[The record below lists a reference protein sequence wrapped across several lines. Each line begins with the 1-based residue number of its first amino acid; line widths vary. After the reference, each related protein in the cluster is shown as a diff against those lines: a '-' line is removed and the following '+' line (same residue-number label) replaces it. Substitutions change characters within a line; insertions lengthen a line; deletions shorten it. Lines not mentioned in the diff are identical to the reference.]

1 MAGMTQ
7 SSTQQGR
14 AVVAIAVVVC
24 LLAAYGLYLAPASNS
39 VGDIYR
45 SVSPENAPFA
55 AGTSGQLSNQ
65 LQTAAGQQLGI
76 GLRNGAN
83 LRIDELSQA
92 ALHSD
97 EVVSLSHGR
106 LYWDAG
112 VAASGRQM
120 TVTTEQGQ
128 LRARDAQLEVTLTG
142 ASLQVRLRSG
152 TAVFESS
159 IDADTTALLP
169 GTTLLHDGEAFQL
182 VDSAGDAASW
192 AWTQGLAPTP
202 EPSDVNAL
210 EYLEWAAHET
220 GRQLHFANGA
230 SAQVARN
237 TALDSAMDMTTP
249 ELSLKWMR
257 ANSEFGSKVHYS
269 DSAITVR

>member
-1 MAGMTQ
+1 MTGMTQ

-14 AVVAIAVVVC
+14 TVVAIAVVVC

-45 SVSPENAPFA
+45 SVSPANAPFS
-55 AGTSGQLSNQ
+55 AGKSGQLTNQ

-76 GLRNGAN
+76 RLRNGAN

-97 EVVSLSHGR
+97 EVVSIRQGR

-120 TVTTEQGQ
+120 TVTTEHGQ
-128 LRARDAQLEVTLTG
+128 LRAQDAQLEVTVMG

-159 IDADTTALLP
+159 VDAVENPLRP
-169 GTTLLHDGEAFQL
+169 GTTLVLDGEEFRL
-182 VDSAGDAASW
+182 VDTARVAASW
-192 AWTQGLAPTP
+192 AWTQGLAPMP
-202 EPSDVNAL
+202 GDVNAL
-210 EYLEWAAHET
+210 QFLEWAAHET
-220 GRQLHFANGA
+220 GRELHFANGA

-237 TALDSAMDMTTP
+237 TALDSAMDMATP
-249 ELSLKWMR
+249 EQSLKWMR
-257 ANSEFGSKVHYS
+257 AHSDFGSKIHYS